1 MMCNFE
7 TSSGVNALPYLLIVF
22 FLFVSGLPSQM
33 KAQQGKTHVSGILQ
47 ATQPVS
53 SSHFNAVSDR
63 NKRFT
68 ADIPSIQNTIDE
80 AIRDTVPK
88 PRKVMLRS
96 LMLPG
101 WGQYINRQAWKIP
114 LVYGLI
120 GGVAYYAYYADT
132 RYEGYRAAFY
142 NSFDENEDFRFGPTP
157 SWISP
162 NASTDFLRSSRN
174 FYRNRRDLL
183 IIATVLS
190 YALNVLDAYIFAH
203 MRDFDVSDDL
213 SFRPSFNQA
222 VTVPK
227 RSAVSMPALS
237 ATLSVRF

>member
-1 MMCNFE
+1 MMRILN
-7 TSSGVNALPYLLIVF
+7 TSCSANATPFLLFIFLVLSLALPLHL
-22 FLFVSGLPSQM
+22 
-33 KAQQGKTHVSGILQ
+33 KAQEAETPAFRILQ
-47 ATQPVS
+47 ETQIMTS
-53 SSHFNAVSDR
+53 R
-63 NKRFT
+63 RFT
-68 ADIPSIQNTIDE
+68 AGSGSDFKLDARLPSIQDTIDE
-80 AIRDTVPK
+80 ADRDTVPE

-101 WGQYINRQAWKIP
+101 WGQYTNRQIWKIP

-157 SWISP
+157 SWINP

-174 FYRNRRDLL
+174 FYRNRRDFL

-213 SFRPSFNQA
+213 SFKPSINQGF
-222 VTVPK
+222 TVSK
-227 RSAVSMPALS
+227 PARISLPPLS
-237 ATLSVRF
+237 ATLSIRF

>member
-1 MMCNFE
+1 MMCDQK
-7 TSSGVNALPYLLIVF
+7 TSSSANAIPALLIIF
-22 FLFVSGLPSQM
+22 FAISLALPSQM
-33 KAQQGKTHVSGILQ
+33 KAQQDKTPASLVPQ
-47 ATQPVS
+47 ATYSMTASRLGES
-53 SSHFNAVSDR
+53 SEPNSRFNAGL
-63 NKRFT
+63 
-68 ADIPSIQNTIDE
+68 PSIQNTIDE
-80 AIRDTVPK
+80 ASRDTVPE

-101 WGQYINRQAWKIP
+101 WGQYTNRQIWKIP

-174 FYRNRRDLL
+174 FYRNRRDFL

-213 SFRPSFNQA
+213 SFRPSSKQGF
-222 VTVPK
+222 
-227 RSAVSMPALS
+227 AVSERSLVSLPSLT
-237 ATLSVRF
+237 ATISFRF

>member
-1 MMCNFE
+1 MMRILN
-7 TSSGVNALPYLLIVF
+7 TSCSANTTPFLLFIFLVLSLALPL
-22 FLFVSGLPSQM
+22 QM
-33 KAQQGKTHVSGILQ
+33 KAQEAETPAFRILQ
-47 ATQPVS
+47 ETQIMTS
-53 SSHFNAVSDR
+53 G
-63 NKRFT
+63 RFT
-68 ADIPSIQNTIDE
+68 AGSGPDFKLDTGLPSIQNTIDE
-80 AIRDTVPK
+80 ASRDTVPE

-101 WGQYINRQAWKIP
+101 WGQYTNRQIWKIP

-142 NSFDENEDFRFGPTP
+142 NSFDENEDLRFGPTP
-157 SWISP
+157 SWINP
-162 NASTDFLRSSRN
+162 NSSTDFLRSSRN
-174 FYRNRRDLL
+174 FYRNRRDFM

-213 SFRPSFNQA
+213 SLKPSLNQEFA
-222 VTVPK
+222 ASNRSLVSVP
-227 RSAVSMPALS
+227 SLT
-237 ATLSVRF
+237 ATLSFRF